1 MRYRIGAVPP
11 PVGWLAHRVY
21 GRAHGVRRDD
31 PGDPAV
37 DRIGRSSVAGS
48 ERGQTVVTRPRGVPR
63 SRSACRDSSW
73 RPLEDRFVAHHAIAL
88 YGVVL
93 AILVLTVARAI
104 VGWSGSPEPD
114 RLGFLIRI
122 LNFVV
127 LGGAFGSIVVFQA
140 RLPDRSLF
148 RTVLTQLGALVLL
161 LPLVYLEDVAVFSV
175 PGFPHF
181 AGQVLMASVA
191 VSAILHAAHS
201 LMRPRYVEQN
211 QVSDY
216 FVSHFFVS
224 AREKEVVECV
234 FQGLDTRAIAEKLF
248 ISHRTVEKHLSNV
261 YQKTGVSNRIQ
272 LYQLLRSDVS

>member
-1 MRYRIGAVPP
+1 MAGLTVFALMTLVTQLSIAS
-11 PVGWLAHRVY
+11 A
-21 GRAHGVRRDD
+21 GVLSLGPNGFRLLLH
-31 PGDPAV
+31 A
-37 DRIGRSSVAGS
+37 AGS
-48 ERGQTVVTRPRGVPR
+48 TAVAIGLP
-63 SRSACRDSSW
+63 
-73 RPLEDRFVAHHAIAL
+73 RFVVSAFGGSLRRTHAIAL
-88 YGVVL
+88 YSFVL

-127 LGGAFGSIVVFQA
+127 LGGALGSIVVFQA

-175 PGFPHF
+175 PGFPHL
-181 AGQVLMASVA
+181 AGQILMVSVA